1 MIGTASAFWGGRVA
15 QAFEERADVDVI
27 VGLDTRDPTV
37 ALERTEFVRA
47 DESYSILSRL
57 VQATRVDTIIHTAL
71 LVNSGRTTG
80 NRIHERNVIGT
91 MNLLAAAAGNCAV
104 RTLVVKSS
112 ALVYGA
118 AGTDPTWFTEDT
130 RRSGPARTR
139 IERSLIEVESY
150 VRDFAR
156 DSPDTDVTVLRFAN
170 VLGGEVSNP
179 LGRALTLPLVPTI
192 AGFDPQLQFLEE
204 IDVVRAIVFA
214 IERGVRGT
222 YNVAGD
228 GRIPW
233 SEVLRI
239 MSKRPLLLP
248 PYLTAQAVSP
258 LARAGI
264 IDLPPEKLDLLRYGR
279 GVDNRRFKAEGFRY
293 LYDTAATVNH
303 FAEVTRLRDTVGPE
317 PGYRYE
323 SDVETFFRHSPAVAH
338 DSSAHSD
345 TSDDAVASR
354 RRAASRRS

>member
-1 MIGTASAFWGGRVA
+1 VGHRVLITGLASFWGGRVA
-15 QAFEERADVDVI
+15 QAFEEREDVDVI
-27 VGLDTRDPTV
+27 VGLDTREPTV

-47 DESYSILSRL
+47 DESYSILARL
-57 VQATRVDTIIHTAL
+57 VRATRVDTIVHTAL
-71 LVNSGRTTG
+71 MVNSGRTAG
-80 NRIHERNVIGT
+80 HRINERNVIGT

-118 AGTDPTWFTEDT
+118 SGKDPTWFAEDT
-130 RRSGPARTR
+130 RRSGPAGTR

-156 DSPDTDVTVLRFAN
+156 DTPGTDVTVLRFAN

-179 LGRALTLPLVPTI
+179 LGRALSLPLVPKI

-214 IERGVRGT
+214 VERGIRGT
-222 YNVAGD
+222 FNVAGD
-228 GRIPW
+228 GRLPW

-239 MSKRPLLLP
+239 MGKRPLLLP
-248 PYLTAQAVSP
+248 PYLTAQAVVP

-279 GVDNRRFKAEGFRY
+279 GVDNRRYKEAGFRY
-293 LYDTAATVNH
+293 LYDTAATVNR
-303 FAEVTRLRDTVGPE
+303 FAEITRLRDAVGSE

-323 SDVETFFRHSPAVAH
+323 SDVETFFRHSPAVNHGAP
-338 DSSAHSD
+338 
-345 TSDDAVASR
+345 
-354 RRAASRRS
+354 AAG